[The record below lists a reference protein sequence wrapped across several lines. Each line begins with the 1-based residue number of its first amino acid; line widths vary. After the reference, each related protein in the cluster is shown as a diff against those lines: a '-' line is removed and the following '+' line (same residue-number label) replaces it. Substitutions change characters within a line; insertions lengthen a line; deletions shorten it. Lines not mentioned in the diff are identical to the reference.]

1 MVVADSLPDLAPLK
15 PIRGDIAAPAFP
27 PVLERAGS
35 AACFA
40 ADEFFSARISNP
52 ETRRAYGRAVGW
64 FLEFCE
70 REEIELVHVTPGLAG
85 RFLRDLPVSAATK
98 NQALAGLRH
107 FFDALVTRHAVVL
120 NPFHSVRGIQHQV
133 LDGKTPEISLSQARR
148 LFAAI
153 ELDSPMGLRDRAML
167 GTLITTGCRIGALCR
182 LRIGDLRTHEEGRL
196 FRFREKNG
204 KEREIPVR
212 DDLDEWI
219 QAYMQAAGV
228 GEDPPGAPLWR
239 GGASRRI
246 PHPPPGRPSRR
257 PGHAQ
262 APARRRRAPRQP
274 DSSLVPRHGRH
285 RPALPERPR
294 RGGPAPGRALPP
306 VHHPALRP
314 AAPARHPQNRRAN
327 PFLGRPEPSEASPT
341 EECCLCLRT
350 RGGLSRR

>member
-1 MVVADSLPDLAPLK
+1 MVMDGSLRPLADLTSARTGDGRELPA
-15 PIRGDIAAPAFP
+15 
-27 PVLERAGS
+27 VLRRAGA

-40 ADEFFSARISNP
+40 ADEFFSARISNA
-52 ETRRAYGRAVGW
+52 ETRRAYGRAVRW
-64 FLEFCE
+64 FLDFCE
-70 REEIELVHVTPGLAG
+70 HEDVELHRVTPGLAG
-85 RFLRDLPVSAATK
+85 RFLRDLPVSDATK

-219 QAYMQAAGV
+219 EAYMGAAGI

-239 GGASRRI
+239 GALRGGSLTRRQVNQAAVRAMLKRRLAAAGLPDNLT
-246 PHPPPGRPSRR
+246 PHSFRVMVVTALLSQNVPVEEVQHLVGHSHPSTT
-257 PGHAQ
+257 Q
-262 APARRRRAPRQP
+262 LYDRRRRRVTR
-274 DSSLVPRHGRH
+274 SIV
-285 RPALPERPR
+285 ERI
-294 RGGPAPGRALPP
+294 
-306 VHHPALRP
+306 
-314 AAPARHPQNRRAN
+314 
-327 PFLGRPEPSEASPT
+327 PF
-341 EECCLCLRT
+341 
-350 RGGLSRR
+350 